1 MFESIVASV
10 LNSALGK
17 FIDGLDAD
25 ALSISV
31 FKGEVELVDLNLKDS
46 AFDGLGCARQRRRHP
61 TVARS
66 SGAPT
71 AASTL
76 LTLPLFVDL
85 SRPRRVPVALVAGK
99 VGHIKLY
106 ADWKNLSTKA
116 IRIEI
121 DRVLA
126 IIKPVEKFEASNKS
140 EFKRGMLA
148 ADEMKWK
155 AAGSGAAN
163 AKEEKA
169 QSLFVQ
175 KIIDNIQITLSN
187 VHIRYEDGITAQTS
201 AVPDP
206 ARCFALGLT
215 IDRLS
220 ITSWTKEKDGTWSDR
235 FVEEPMQMM
244 TKRIQLGDSK
254 GGFAVYCNSGPEPWT
269 DGGGQPIPPTQF
281 TDAMTKM
288 IKAHKFTQRGPV
300 DHVIRPIELAIV
312 LLRDKSEGK
321 GYGAMDGRPIED
333 GWRVISAKQKDAP
346 ETRVRGPFRDGK
358 FRYEPLNDVTVDMEE
373 VSIVLASQTVTKFAT
388 LGSWLSLVSRKQLY
402 EAWKPSTRAGLQRG
416 SSWEDT
422 RDWWVF
428 AKKCNDHANKL
439 VSVKWAA
446 RTILSAC
453 EKRRVYLSLYIRKS
467 AKSQGHE
474 WAVPLTTAE
483 QEELQSLEDE
493 FDVSVTKTWRRLALK
508 RMSEEARKHAASQP
522 VKRGWFGSS
531 KTSYKELTEQEL
543 QFLNSFDVDEGEKQL
558 YPEDWIETKISLTL
572 KNATL
577 TLEKEERDL
586 AVIDLAGINAYAEMR
601 TDGGLSANLGLKSFI
616 VSDRCSSGDN
626 RSNFRHVIERDRL
639 RQNEGQL
646 LECIFEKKPLAHP
659 GVDIRVQLTL
669 QPLQIVFNP
678 YFVEELIAY
687 SKTAEDLALEASLTD
702 GFQNSARARALQ
714 LKRQTEILKETALT
728 VRTVLDLDV
737 TLSAPTIL
745 VPADCSADET
755 DCILINLGDLK
766 VKSTKGTRE
775 HDVFVL
781 GLHDMKVQMFTT
793 DGTQQTA
800 APPINI
806 VEPVNMDLELCNS
819 IRPTDPSVPKLKL
832 KGQLQP
838 VRMAISDKLIKRLV
852 ALATTIQTKRERA
865 LVSVRGRMST
875 AVLKASPKPQ
885 SAPEPPELGLS
896 KTNAVTRTPTIN
908 KRQKSS
914 KSMRSLLQKAHSQ
927 HKEETKDEL
936 SQRLPFWEQ
945 LVAEFA
951 VQEISVAISDE
962 SGELAVLKVQGL
974 GVAATMRPYDKR
986 VLLALK
992 NLQIDDSHRAASLNV
1007 PCQLLSSGISGA
1019 QGASAAANLLDVE
1032 FWDTEPQSPEEWRV
1046 TRRVPADCVG
1056 RKLKANFGFLSLNLH
1071 LGTVSKL
1078 MNLSKV
1084 AGASETPM
1092 VETAPSLRDVAA
1104 EPVETAQV
1112 AGSSPPKATF
1122 EASFR
1127 AGGLCVE
1134 LIPEITRSRPVTVAT
1149 LQLQHVAADMTIDE
1163 IGVIDVA
1170 FKLSTIEVFRGP
1182 PARHHADGDYVV
1194 TVRERPS
1201 SANDEQLVTTAHVDD
1216 YASTLP
1222 ERVNTATPDV
1232 NDQIHLL
1239 NVKAVLQPE
1248 SKPEEASVVDV
1259 SFSGLNIQV
1268 AGPFVRSILQWV
1280 SDNPIGKEETVKA
1293 KEVAAK
1299 AQQEAAAKAR
1309 QGAKAA
1315 KSMLMKI
1322 DVHLAAVTLSIPLI
1336 EHADQIQ
1343 VEHCLQFELGGI
1355 DVKIRKEVQL
1365 VEFRETWATLKHG
1378 SREQQLLK
1386 PIGGML
1392 QVADKPV
1399 PAGFATPN
1407 SRARSVRTITLTGL
1421 STFESHISFRDV
1433 ITLQAIAAS
1442 MSAANISEPEVE
1454 DPVALAKA
1462 TRQQRLAK
1470 MNGDSPLTGTAT
1482 PSTTENDATALLA
1495 PATRPLQDD
1504 VDVVKSFSPEEA
1516 VEHQAEVT
1524 PIQVILPDE
1533 IKLVVKVL
1541 DDCTRITKPFL
1552 TAQVALE
1559 GLQIK
1564 SEGQSADV
1572 EGSLVLQLDG
1582 FDGTRGQLVP
1592 LLERFELEFI
1602 AHQGIHKNILDDP
1615 NAKPSL
1621 RLAVGSQAVRSDPQR
1636 PVHHGFLQVQPD
1648 GTGQFVAQEV
1658 EIHGENLRIGKAN
1671 GKVVGLT
1678 WAELKTARAG
1688 QPHAFKIYLK
1698 EADSCA
1704 HKKYVL
1710 GAATAQEKS
1719 DWIAALC
1726 PTGAR
1731 FELTVTDSY
1740 LRDALLTAGQ
1750 FKELHERAHHTNFRD
1765 TTRYGDCV
1773 LSNELGVLL
1782 YYSRADESFE
1792 SAHALEP
1799 GQTASVSTHVQPRV
1813 LPKAAG
1819 SPHRSLTRVDSA
1831 SLEQTQS
1838 VVKLWFPEHFDP
1850 ANTKMVE
1857 FEASFS
1863 QSSAVSFGAKTI
1875 ELELNRKDTGGANV
1889 LTLRGTVTL
1898 QNCCDTTI
1906 EAKLQNGPPSSPRYT
1921 NTSPS
1926 IDLVVPA
1933 GGKLVG
1939 VPLTINTKSAT
1950 IQFRGIGND
1959 AEWSDSVPL
1968 AELIPYK
1975 TQCSE
1980 SRSLL
1985 ADHKWL
1991 CICGMAQPIRSYDH
2005 GAGHFHSV
2013 RREERVTVV
2022 VDPAIRFRNHIQQGI
2037 DLDYTIVDGGGGLGR
2052 VAELTH
2058 CHILGCETRP
2068 GSTFFEKDYV
2078 VYKFSLEC
2086 ADGTMHASEKRFS
2099 QFDEWYRTLDDRHV
2113 KLFMPPLPPKME
2125 SFFKSA
2131 EEIQR
2136 IRQTDLNTF
2145 VNDAIQAGARHPPVA
2160 QAVRSFML
2168 SHLVV
2173 AKAKL
2178 QREEGK
2184 VRFGACETVAL
2195 RNLSSL
2201 NSSIDLDV
2209 AVRVN
2214 GIDYKSDTSQSTTL
2228 LSGDGA
2234 EGKCATAITLFNRN
2248 GTRLRLNIDSVVRP
2262 TGAHEFLFNVDF
2274 CIVNRTGM
2282 SLLYHQAGD
2291 EQGLLGIQTE
2301 PSYPPED
2308 VERWMFGAEIAHQH
2322 QTPFC
2327 FGHPESRTQ
2336 LVICIKDGQAY
2347 QRTDPVALALGSK
2360 SVAEV
2365 PSTDRAKQFGVRVA
2379 TAPGSASSKMVY
2391 LVPRFI
2397 ACNHTGCEVDL
2408 AQVPH
2413 RYQHALQPM
2422 MIAQRVQKG
2431 SRAIHFPRHTQTP
2444 ADRLLSIRMR
2454 HKGKLSAWSAGFGPQ
2469 PAEFPLLIRDTEN
2482 DQPMMI
2488 VRVTVAVH
2496 KDSTVLIHLQHQW
2509 SSEDSGASAASRY
2522 NYIVRNLSEE
2532 WAVGGRQKEQDK
2544 PEMTIAQYNSAN
2556 PVDNEI
2562 PFAWDCAPS
2571 SLNPGLVSIRGENT
2585 SGQTFSL
2592 TCNIDELRVVRQS
2605 DPRVEVIADGSTK
2618 VLRFS
2623 DDVAKP
2629 IPWHLGSR
2637 LGLDLDPRPKL
2648 TCSNPEC
2655 RHKIRASV
2663 ADGLAF
2669 IQDPR
2674 YNVKCENCGCVM
2686 YVDKPP
2692 VATLRENKDAA
2703 EMRLEKAGRL
2713 IVELSFEG
2721 FGLSVVRSTTNKNL
2735 YRNPME
2741 ELLYIS
2747 LSKLR
2752 VNVKKDM
2759 EKTQVQVKLHS
2770 LQIDNMMPDVAYPMV
2785 MYPEME
2791 PGQDLLSLFLVRME
2805 NTTGLQHFKT
2815 FQMQVQPISINGELA
2830 LVVRL
2835 MEFLAVVVARKDI
2848 MQAQDEARVAEQEA
2862 GALAVMPP
2870 AMGVGMMYFE
2880 DMVIGPMSFAV
2891 SWKGDGAKEVMQDMG
2906 IGAES
2911 GAVVASVVQM
2921 VGGLGAA
2928 LTNLKKVP
2936 IKLQGLNLNHP
2947 FEPIHALTNRVV
2959 GHYTFELVYNSYKIF
2974 FGTEIFNPIGL
2985 LDGVGTGVVN
2995 LVTTPFT
3002 VQSPEEFAAGTVKN
3016 SLKLVQATVGG
3027 VFGLVGDTTGAL
3039 SNVADTLGGG
3049 HRAADRTEKP
3059 HGVLDGLGHGALGVG
3074 RGLFNGVTGVFVKPV
3089 EGAMQRGAL
3098 GFVEGVGQ
3106 GVLGLGGNVVGGV
3119 VGGVSDVMS
3128 GIAEDIASIGAM
3140 VHRPV
3145 RRARWYATHARA
3157 LVLCCLVS
3165 PMRHNDLLVLGLLH
3179 NSYGLS
3185 GPAGSLPAER
3195 WPPMMCRKPLGRR
3208 DWSTSSERAAGR
3220 ANSWP
3225 RTRLTGTLSA
3235 ARAMRFW

>member
-1 MFESIVASV
+1 M
-10 LNSALGK
+10 
-17 FIDGLDAD
+17 
-25 ALSISV
+25 
-31 FKGEVELVDLNLKDS
+31 
-46 AFDGLGCARQRRRHP
+46 
-61 TVARS
+61 
-66 SGAPT
+66 
-71 AASTL
+71 
-76 LTLPLFVDL
+76 
-85 SRPRRVPVALVAGK
+85 AGK

-121 DRVLA
+121 DSVLA
-126 IIKPVEKFEASNKS
+126 IIRPVEKFEASNKS
-140 EFKRGMLA
+140 EFKRGLLA

-155 AAGSGAAN
+155 AAGSGAVD
-163 AKEEKA
+163 AKDEKA

-187 VHIRYEDGITAQTS
+187 VHIRYEDGISAQTS

-220 ITSWTKEKDGTWSDR
+220 ITSWTKEKNGTWSDR

-244 TKRIQLGDSK
+244 TKRIQLGDTK
-254 GGFAVYCNSGPEPWT
+254 GGFAVYCNSGPESWT
-269 DGGGQPIPPTQF
+269 DGGGQPIPSTQF

-288 IKAHKFTQRGPV
+288 IKANKFTQRGPV
-300 DHVIRPIELAIV
+300 DHVIRPIELTIV
-312 LLRDKSEGK
+312 LLRDKTEGK
-321 GYGAMDGRPIED
+321 GYGANDGRAADD

-416 SSWEDT
+416 SSWADT

-446 RTILSAC
+446 QTILSAC
-453 EKRRVYLSLYIRKS
+453 EKRRVYLSLYSRKS

-474 WAVPLTTAE
+474 WAIPLTEAE
-483 QEELQSLEDE
+483 EEELQSLEDE

-508 RMSEEARKHAASQP
+508 RMNEEARKHAASQP

-543 QFLNSFDVDEGEKQL
+543 QFLNSFDVDEGEKQVF
-558 YPEDWIETKISLTL
+558 PEDWIETKISLTL

-577 TLEKEERDL
+577 TLEKEDRDL
-586 AVIDLAGINAYAEMR
+586 AVIDLAGINVHAEMR
-601 TDGGLSANLGLKSFI
+601 TDGGLTANIGLKSFV

-626 RSNFRHVIERDRL
+626 RTNFRHVIERDRL

-646 LECIFEKKPLAHP
+646 LECTFEKKPLAHP

-687 SKTAEDLALEASLTD
+687 SKTGEDLALEASLTD

-728 VRTVLDLDV
+728 VRTVMDIDI

-755 DCILINLGDLK
+755 DCIMINLGDLK

-793 DGTQQTA
+793 DGAQQIGD
-800 APPINI
+800 PPTDI

-832 KGQLQP
+832 NGRLQP
-838 VRMAISDKLIKRLV
+838 VQIAVSDKLIKRLV
-852 ALATTIQTKRERA
+852 ALATTIQNKREGA
-865 LVSVRGRMST
+865 LVAVRGRMST

-885 SAPEPPELGLS
+885 SAPGPPDLGPS
-896 KTNAVTRTPTIN
+896 KMTAVTRTLTIN

-914 KSMRSLLQKAHSQ
+914 KSMRSLLSKAHAQ

-951 VQEISVAISDE
+951 VHEISLAISDE
-962 SGELAVLKVQGL
+962 SGELAVLRVQGL
-974 GVAATMRPYDKR
+974 SVAATMRPYDKH

-992 NLQIDDSHRAASLNV
+992 NFQIDDSHRAACLGV

-1019 QGASAAANLLDVE
+1019 QGASASANLLDVE
-1032 FWDTEPQSPEEWRV
+1032 FWDTEPQSPEQWRA

-1084 AGASETPM
+1084 AGSSERSVVGP
-1092 VETAPSLRDVAA
+1092 APALPSAAA
-1104 EPVETAQV
+1104 EQVEITHV
-1112 AGSSPPKATF
+1112 AGGSPPKATF

-1134 LIPEITRSRPVTVAT
+1134 LIPEITRSQPATVAT
-1149 LQLQHVAADMTIDE
+1149 LQLQHVAADITIDE
-1163 IGVIDVA
+1163 IGVTDIA
-1170 FKLSTIEVFRGP
+1170 FKLSNIEVFRGAP
-1182 PARHHADGDYVV
+1182 GRHHADGDCVV
-1194 TVRERPS
+1194 TVRERPT
-1201 SANDEQLVTTAHVDD
+1201 SANGEQLATTVHADD
-1216 YASTLP
+1216 GGSTLP
-1222 ERVNTATPDV
+1222 QRLNTATPDV
-1232 NDQIHLL
+1232 DDRSDLL
-1239 NVKAVLQPE
+1239 DVKAVLQPE
-1248 SKPEEASVVDV
+1248 SMPDEASVVDV

-1280 SDNPIGKEETVKA
+1280 GDNPIGKEETVKA
-1293 KEVAAK
+1293 KEAAAK

-1315 KSMLMKI
+1315 KSKLMKI

-1336 EHADQIQ
+1336 EHADQ
-1343 VEHCLQFELGGI
+1343 VKVDHCLQFELGGI
-1355 DVKIRKEVQL
+1355 DVKVRNEVQV
-1365 VEFRETWATLKHG
+1365 VEFRETWAKLKHG
-1378 SREQQLLK
+1378 TREQQLLK

-1392 QVADKPV
+1392 QVADKSV
-1399 PAGFATPN
+1399 PTGFETPN
-1407 SRARSVRTITLTGL
+1407 SRARSVKTITLTGL

-1442 MSAANISEPEVE
+1442 MSAANISELEME
-1454 DPVALAKA
+1454 DPVARAKA
-1462 TRQQRLAK
+1462 TQQQRLAK
-1470 MNGDSPLTGTAT
+1470 MSGDRVLTGTDT
-1482 PSTTENDATALLA
+1482 PGMAENDALLA
-1495 PATRPLQDD
+1495 PATRPFQDA
-1504 VDVVKSFSPEEA
+1504 VDVKPLLPEEAA

-1524 PIQVILPDE
+1524 SIQVILPDE

-1552 TAQVALE
+1552 TAQAALE

-1564 SEGQSADV
+1564 SEGTSADV

-1582 FDGTRGQLVP
+1582 FDGGRGQLVP
-1592 LLERFELEFI
+1592 LLERFELEFL
-1602 AHQGIHKNILDDP
+1602 AHKGIHTDVLDDP

-1636 PVHHGFLQVQPD
+1636 PIHNGCLQVQPD
-1648 GTGQFVAQEV
+1648 GVGQFVAQEV
-1658 EIHGENLRIGKAN
+1658 EIHGENLRIGEAK
-1671 GKVVGLT
+1671 GKLVGLT
-1678 WAELKTARAG
+1678 WAEPKTARAG

-1698 EADSCA
+1698 EADSCG
-1704 HKKYVL
+1704 HEKYIL

-1726 PTGAR
+1726 PAGAR

-1750 FKELHERAHHTNFRD
+1750 FKELHERAQQTNFRD
-1765 TTRYGDCV
+1765 TTHYGDCV

-1782 YYSRADESFE
+1782 YYSRADENFE
-1792 SAHALEP
+1792 SALALEP
-1799 GQTASVSTHVQPRV
+1799 GQNASVSSHVQPRV
-1813 LPKAAG
+1813 LSKAAG
-1819 SPHRSLTRVDSA
+1819 SPRQSLTRVDSA
-1831 SLEQTQS
+1831 SLEQTQN
-1838 VVKLWFPEHFDP
+1838 VVKLWFPDQFDP

-1889 LTLRGTVTL
+1889 LTLRGTVAL

-1906 EAKLQNGPPSSPRYT
+1906 QAKLQNGPPSSPRYT

-1950 IQFRGIGND
+1950 IRFRGIRDD

-1968 AELIPYK
+1968 ANLIPYK

-1980 SRSLL
+1980 SRALL

-1991 CICGMAQPIRSYDH
+1991 RICGMAQPIRSYDH
-2005 GAGHFHSV
+2005 DAGHFHSV
-2013 RREERVTVV
+2013 RREERVTVA

-2037 DLDYTIVDGGGGLGR
+2037 ALDYTIVDGGGGLGR
-2052 VAELTH
+2052 VAEFTH

-2099 QFDEWYRTLDDRHV
+2099 QFDEWYQTLDDRDV
-2113 KLFMPPLPPKME
+2113 KMFMPALPAKME

-2168 SHLVV
+2168 SHLVI

-2178 QREEGK
+2178 QTEVGK

-2195 RNLSSL
+2195 RNVSSL
-2201 NSSIDLDV
+2201 NGSIDLDV
-2209 AVRVN
+2209 AVRIN

-2248 GTRLRLNIDSVVRP
+2248 GTRLRLKIDSVLRP

-2282 SLLYHQAGD
+2282 SMLYHQAGD
-2291 EQGLLGIQTE
+2291 EQGLLGTQTE

-2308 VERWMFGAEIAHQH
+2308 VERWMFGAQIAHQH

-2327 FGHPESRTQ
+2327 FGHLDSRKQ

-2365 PSTDRAKQFGVRVA
+2365 PSMDRAKQFGVRVT

-2397 ACNHTGCEVDL
+2397 ACNHSGCEVDL

-2413 RYQHALQPM
+2413 RYQHALHPM
-2422 MIAQRVQKG
+2422 VIAQRVQKG
-2431 SRAIHFPRHTQTP
+2431 SRAFHFPRHTQTP

-2454 HKGKLSAWSAGFGPQ
+2454 HKGKLSAWSVGFGPQ

-2488 VRVTVAVH
+2488 VRVTIAVH
-2496 KDSTVLIHLQHQW
+2496 KDSTVLIHLQDQW
-2509 SSEDSGASAASRY
+2509 SSEDSGVSAASKY
-2522 NYIVRNLSEE
+2522 NYIVRNLSED
-2532 WAVGGRQKEQDK
+2532 WAVGVRQKEQDK
-2544 PEMTIAQYNSAN
+2544 PEMAIVQYNSAN

-2571 SLNPGLVSIRGENT
+2571 SVNPGLVSIRGENT
-2585 SGQTFSL
+2585 SGQAFSL
-2592 TCNIDELRVVRQS
+2592 TCNIDELCVVRES

-2623 DDVAKP
+2623 DDAAKP

-2655 RHKIRASV
+2655 RHKVRASV
-2663 ADGLAF
+2663 ADGLGF
-2669 IQDPR
+2669 IQDSR
-2674 YNVKCENCGCVM
+2674 YNVKCDNCGCVM
-2686 YVDKPP
+2686 WVDKPP

-2713 IVELSFEG
+2713 VVELSFEG
-2721 FGLSVVRSTTNKNL
+2721 FGLSVVRSTTNTNV

-2747 LSKLR
+2747 LSNLR
-2752 VNVKKDM
+2752 VNVKKDV
-2759 EKTQVQVKLHS
+2759 EKTQLQVKLHS
-2770 LQIDNMMPDVAYPMV
+2770 FQIDNMMPDVAYPMV

-2791 PGQDLLSLFLVRME
+2791 PGKDLLSLFLVRME

-2815 FQMQVQPISINGELA
+2815 FQMQVQPVSINGELA

-2835 MEFLAVVVARKDI
+2835 MEFLAAVMAEKDI

-2862 GALAVMPP
+2862 GALAVMAP

-2880 DMVIGPMSFAV
+2880 DMVIGPMSFVV
-2891 SWKGDGAKEVMQDMG
+2891 SWKGDGAKEVMEDMG

-2911 GAVVASVVQM
+2911 GAVVASVVHM

-2947 FEPIHALTNRVV
+2947 FEPVHALTNRVV
-2959 GHYTFELVYNSYKIF
+2959 GHYAFELVYNSYKIF

-3002 VQSPEEFAAGTVKN
+3002 VQNPEEFAAGTVKN

-3027 VFGLVGDTTGAL
+3027 VFGLIGDTTGAL

-3049 HRAADRTEKP
+3049 HRAADKTEKP

-3074 RGLFNGVTGVFVKPV
+3074 KGLFNGVTGVFVKPV
-3089 EGAMQRGAL
+3089 EGAMERGAL

-3106 GVLGLGGNVVGGV
+3106 GVLGFGGNIVGGV

-3145 RRARWYATHARA
+3145 RRARWYAIQARA

-3165 PMRHNDLLVLGLLH
+3165 PMRHNALLVLGLRIIH
-3179 NSYGLS
+3179 IG
-3185 GPAGSLPAER
+3185 
-3195 WPPMMCRKPLGRR
+3195 CLGRQDLCQR
-3208 DWSTSSERAAGR
+3208 NGAPLRCVAS
-3220 ANSWP
+3220 P
-3225 RTRLTGTLSA
+3225 RTSTLGRHRPN
-3235 ARAMRFW
+3235 AR